1 MNKLSA
7 TAKKLDVFFKVIGV
21 LLSIAAV
28 ACLVCLGIIAAGYIF
43 DLAPEQIGTGY
54 DNMEIGFL
62 ELQLAEGYAPDT
74 DLVLLREAVQ
84 LALTSVFAFVCRFCV
99 RCIRNILRP
108 MTEGAPFHSAVSKN
122 LKKIAILSLIL
133 GMAANCIRLVDQI
146 ILVHAIDLPAL
157 LTGGPIARVTV
168 DYTFDISFLA
178 AGAVL
183 LLLSYVFRYGEQLQ
197 QLSDETL

>member
-1 MNKLSA
+1 MNKLSS
-7 TAKKLDVFFKVIGV
+7 TAKKLDVFFKIIGV

-28 ACLVCLGIIAAGYIF
+28 TCLVFLGIIAAGYIF

-54 DNMEIGFL
+54 DTVEIGFL
-62 ELQLAEGYAPDT
+62 ELQLAEGSAPDT
-74 DLVLLREAVQ
+74 DLVLLRAAVQ
-84 LALTSVFAFVCRFCV
+84 LAMTFICVLIGHFCV

-108 MTEGAPFHSAVSKN
+108 MAAGEPFHSAVSRN
-122 LKKIAILSLIL
+122 LKTIAILSIVL
-133 GMAANCIRLVDQI
+133 GAAVNCMQLADQY
-146 ILVHAIDLPAL
+146 ILVHAVGLTDL
-157 LTGGPIARVTV
+157 LTGGPITRVSV

-178 AGAVL
+178 VGAVL